1 MRQTTQANQTA
12 DYRSAGVL
20 TRGAS
25 PDIGAGVPLIGRLL
39 RRRSRKGVAAKDAN
53 DAVSPRRIRPY
64 HYSDAARSPMEAG
77 ITRGVSLLFG
87 EFDSRR

>member
-77 ITRGVSLLFG
+77 ITRGV
-87 EFDSRR
+87 